1 MFQSQVSRKLL
12 LAFLAAGLVGL
23 AGCSSHPETSATDQP
38 PRATHVKRAAAP
50 APKPKA
56 EGPKV
61 VPVSAKATQ
70 PSGRVI
76 TVPKRS
82 EERRVGKECRSRS
95 AQEQRK
101 EKEKRRT

>member
-23 AGCSSHPETSATDQP
+23 AGCSSHPETTATDQP
-38 PRATHVKRAAAP
+38 PRATHAKRAAAP

-70 PSGRVI
+70 TSGRVI
-76 TVPKRS
+76 TVAEGPPVPAS
-82 EERRVGKECRSRS
+82 VGQSLEADTHQYGRDVCAR
-95 AQEQRK
+95 
-101 EKEKRRT
+101 